1 MGEGKSWFTFTLK
14 PLFIKQLYPL
24 GEAVKAKNE
33 KRRTRAYARALG
45 LCLVESVETSKARC
59 RLFAKRNPQC
69 LRMGIADLIKK

>member
-33 KRRTRAYARALG
+33 KRRTRVYARALAPIS
-45 LCLVESVETSKARC
+45 EETGKQMGALYAFR
-59 RLFAKRNPQC
+59 KRNPQC
-69 LRMGIADLIKK
+69 LQMGIADLIKKR